1 MVTNAE
7 EFMYRF
13 MSCLCSMN
21 APIVFKG
28 AMLLKVIQQQYGN
41 PSGIERE
48 IHDLDGDLVN
58 GTPSMEYLTS
68 ILQ

>member
-48 IHDLDGDLVN
+48 THDLDGD
-58 GTPSMEYLTS
+58 
-68 ILQ
+68 